1 MDMEWTE
8 MLEKIYL
15 AFSRIFDGFIKFLD
29 SFWGSEE

>member
-15 AFSRIFDGFIKFLD
+15 AFSRIFDGLFEFLGKI
-29 SFWGSEE
+29 F